1 MVSCLKRTHDCRAVV
16 FVQERLQSESGER
29 LASVCVC
36 VTYIGRDMSRHR
48 WTAGARHDSN
58 DRSVVWPCRSDD
70 GVLVALC
77 ECYLLFGTQLQLQSN
92 QAYRARASSLALN
105 RCKQKGD
112 GR

>member
-1 MVSCLKRTHDCRAVV
+1 MSQD
-16 FVQERLQSESGER
+16 SGWR
-29 LASVCVC
+29 VCVC

-77 ECYLLFGTQLQLQSN
+77 ECYLLFGTQLQLQLQSE
-92 QAYRARASSLALN
+92 AYRARASSLALN